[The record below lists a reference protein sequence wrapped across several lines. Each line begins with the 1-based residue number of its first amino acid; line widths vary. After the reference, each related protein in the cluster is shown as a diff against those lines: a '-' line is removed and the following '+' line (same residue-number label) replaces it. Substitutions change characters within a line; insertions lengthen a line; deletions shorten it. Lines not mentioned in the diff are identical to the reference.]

1 MQVLESKQQL
11 LDDTKKTYVGTENK
25 VKQLK
30 DEAMSARKE
39 LDDLKRRE
47 NTIEKECNTIEI
59 LKKNQVQ
66 QKELLSK
73 SILQAEADFDKEI
86 TALKLELESIQK
98 EIEAINSTDITNTVK
113 ENVEKQAR
121 ERELLLKDFQTVQNE
136 IQLNNQKFI
145 AHVQEQLQ
153 ELLLEFTKKE
163 QENPL
168 ETEISNCK
176 EDVNSLVAKIKSNT
190 TVPL

>member
-98 EIEAINSTDITNTVK
+98 EIEIIQSTDITNTVK
-113 ENVEKQAR
+113 EKVEKQAK

-153 ELLLEFTKKE
+153 DLLLEVTKKE